1 MSDYIYIPA
10 DILEELSNDAIQKGM
25 TIRAYL
31 NYICEKYI
39 KEILYLHDQGIS
51 KDETPVQWYP
61 TEKLQSDISLAM
73 TKLNVSE
80 KAIVMECIKRYRKEK
95 S

>member
-1 MSDYIYIPA
+1 MSDYVYIPT
-10 DILEELSNDAIQKGM
+10 DVLEELANDAMQQGM

-39 KEILYLHDQGIS
+39 EEVLYLHDQGVS
-51 KDETPVQWYP
+51 KNEVPVQWYP
-61 TEKLQSDISLAM
+61 SEKLQSDISVAM
-73 TKLNVSE
+73 SKLNVSE
-80 KAIVMECIKRYRKEK
+80 KAIVMECIKRYRKER